1 MRRTFGLATGAA
13 LAVALTGG
21 AQAQDGGAS
30 EYAFGLSSRAPAT
43 PTGLA
48 VSVTYRHPQDP
59 EAKPPALEEV
69 AVVLPTGFRFDTG
82 VVPSC
87 EASNEELRL
96 LGRGACPPE
105 SRVGAG
111 TLLAVTGLT
120 GVDPVETDLTVFNG
134 GDELIELVSFKGT
147 DITAGYDRLKIDGGR
162 LVADP
167 PVTPGG
173 PPDGRTT
180 VRQVEFTIPQQT
192 TGSGASRRSFLT
204 TPPECPAGG
213 AWTSRALFKFAA
225 HERQELTAQ
234 TPCASATIRT
244 RAPRMRLSVSPRRA
258 RAGRPTRFRVRV
270 WSRTPFCRGRVAV
283 RLGAVRALT
292 GRRGRATLTAE
303 LGRPGRR
310 ALRAVKAGC
319 RPARAWVLAVRSSPR
334 EAGRRR

>member
-1 MRRTFGLATGAA
+1 MRWIFGLATGAA
-13 LAVALTGG
+13 LAAALTGG

-30 EYAFGLSSRAPAT
+30 EYTFGLSSRAPAT

-69 AVVLPTGFRFDTG
+69 AVVLPAGFRFDTG

-96 LGRGACPPE
+96 LGRGACPAE

-111 TLLAVTGLT
+111 TLLAVTGLA

-147 DITAGYDRLKIDGGR
+147 DTTAGYDRLKIDGGR

-180 VRQVEFTIPQQT
+180 IRRIEFTIPQQT

-204 TPPECPAGG
+204 TPSDCPAGG
-213 AWTSRALFKFAA
+213 AWTSHAMFKFAA
-225 HERQELTAQ
+225 YERQELIAE
-234 TPCASATIRT
+234 TPCASAADST

-258 RAGRPTRFRVRV
+258 PAGRPTRFRVRV
-270 WSRTPFCRGRVAV
+270 RSHTPFCRGRVAI
-283 RLGAVRALT
+283 RLGAERALT
-292 GRRGRATLTAE
+292 GSRGRAALITE
-303 LGRPGRR
+303 FGRPGRR
-310 ALRAVKAGC
+310 AVRAVKDGC
-319 RPARAWVLAVRSSPR
+319 RPARAWVRTVR
-334 EAGRRR
+334 